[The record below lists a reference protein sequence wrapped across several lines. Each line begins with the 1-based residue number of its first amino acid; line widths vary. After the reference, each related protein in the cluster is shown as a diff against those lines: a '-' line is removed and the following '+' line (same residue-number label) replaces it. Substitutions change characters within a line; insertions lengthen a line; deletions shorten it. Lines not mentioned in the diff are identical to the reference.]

1 MKLITAFLTVCGCLA
16 AQSPQAPN
24 PTQRLAPTENEA
36 RMAAGSMPIYR
47 ITVIER
53 TTKAVNYNHR
63 SGATKIDFQGT
74 LLLPKARGEAKVESK
89 QGYIEIEVA
98 NLMLFSP
105 PLHTGPS
112 TSPTCCGPSPP
123 KAAHPTSAKSS

>member
-24 PTQRLAPTENEA
+24 PTQRLAPSENEA

-63 SGATKIDFQGT
+63 SGATKIDF
-74 LLLPKARGEAKVESK
+74 RGH
-89 QGYIEIEVA
+89 
-98 NLMLFSP
+98 P
-105 PLHTGPS
+105 PAAEGPRRGQSGEQTRLHRNRSGI
-112 TSPTCCGPSPP
+112 
-123 KAAHPTSAKSS
+123 